1 MQNVDRINSSLK
13 GVAWVEDAHVIF
25 LYFCLYFFPMN
36 QTNVWKSKKINKH
49 SIFQLVKLHPAN
61 LVFNNAIH
69 KLSKIQFWKKLFA
82 IGFPNKHCNLT
93 ALPTLQVGVENRDKA
108 YSISHRELWRRQ
120 YKAPFI
126 RSWVL
131 EAILSAHSEATFI
144 KCQLK

>member
-1 MQNVDRINSSLK
+1 MQT
-13 GVAWVEDAHVIF
+13 EDKFKFEGCGLGRRCSGNFSILLFV
-25 LYFCLYFFPMN
+25 FFPMN

-93 ALPTLQVGVENRDKA
+93 ALPTLQVGVETVIGPIQSPVESSVEEIVQGPIYPVMGIGGNT
-108 YSISHRELWRRQ
+108 
-120 YKAPFI
+120 I
-126 RSWVL
+126 RPL
-131 EAILSAHSEATFI
+131 
-144 KCQLK
+144 